1 MDRVEKLIAA
11 EFKRNDDG
19 RILFRI
25 AGHSTY
31 AAKGKDVVCAAVS
44 GIAYALVGYLRCFK
58 SEESRIIRFTSGI
71 LELDCSDECNEVLQ
85 MACVGLSRIAFT
97 YPDQV
102 SLKNRVWYKLIEKN
116 EKG

>member
-1 MDRVEKLIAA
+1 MQERKTIKMTEGNPFYTILIFAIPM
-11 EFKRNDDG
+11 
-19 RILFRI
+19 ILSNLFQQFYNVI
-25 AGHSTY
+25 DTLI
-31 AAKGKDVVCAAVS
+31 V
-44 GIAYALVGYLRCFK
+44 RCFK
-58 SEESRIIRFTSGI
+58 SEESRIIRFTGGI